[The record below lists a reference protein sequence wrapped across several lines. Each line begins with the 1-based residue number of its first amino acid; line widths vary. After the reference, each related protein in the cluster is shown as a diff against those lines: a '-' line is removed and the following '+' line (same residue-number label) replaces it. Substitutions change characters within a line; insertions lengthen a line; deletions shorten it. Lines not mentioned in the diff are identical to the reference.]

1 MTDDAVPVDAAGASH
16 GIRFYGVVTLGNL
29 LMIAASLMPIL
40 IWGIRLEGRVDMEGV
55 LRGRLEKQVADQAVE
70 MAKRN
75 DRIEA
80 LLAKINEDV
89 TAVRIQ
95 LGTARRPADVPAH

>member
-1 MTDDAVPVDAAGASH
+1 MGK
-16 GIRFYGVVTLGNL
+16 
-29 LMIAASLMPIL
+29 
-40 IWGIRLEGRVDMEGV
+40 RLAEGCQ
-55 LRGRLEKQVADQAVE
+55 RLEKQVADQAAE

-80 LLAKINEDV
+80 LLTKLSEDV

-95 LGTARRPADVPAH
+95 LGTARRPAENPAR